1 MFVSNKM
8 PKTILRF
15 FSRNGNSRLNKIAI
29 LGCGWLGL
37 PLAINFVND
46 GFSVNGSTTQ
56 TQKLATIA
64 DLNIVPFLVRLDSDI
79 TGDPIQLFLD
89 ADLLIINI
97 PPGRHRGIENDYL
110 PKMKNLVAE
119 VLKSPITKIIFI
131 SSSSVYPEINDIVTE
146 NSAVDLKNES
156 AKNLILA
163 EDVFKNLPQI
173 KTTII
178 RFSGLIGPERHPGR
192 FFAGK
197 ENIPN
202 GLAPINLI
210 HLNDCIG
217 IINWVIEKE
226 IWGETLNGVAP
237 DHPQKMDFYNLAS
250 EKYNKSSAK
259 FIAERNAFK
268 IVSAEKIIKEY
279 GYQFKVP
286 NLMDWLLQTPQ
297 S

>member
-1 MFVSNKM
+1 MKIASDN
-8 PKTILRF
+8 R
-15 FSRNGNSRLNKIAI
+15 IAI

-37 PLAINFVND
+37 PLAIDFINK
-46 GFSVNGSTTQ
+46 GFYVKGSTTKS
-56 TQKLATIA
+56 QKIAALAG
-64 DLNIVPFLVRLDSDI
+64 LNIVPFLVQVDTVI

-110 PKMKNLVAE
+110 AKMKNLALE
-119 VLKSPITKIIFI
+119 ILDSQITKIIFI
-131 SSSSVYPEINDIVTE
+131 SSSSVYPELNDVVTE
-146 NSAVDLKNES
+146 NTPLNLQDEA
-156 AKNLILA
+156 AKNLLLA
-163 EDVFKNLPQI
+163 EEVFKNLPQI

-210 HLNDCIG
+210 HLDDCIG
-217 IINWVIEKE
+217 MIHWVIEKE

-237 DHPQKMDFYNLAS
+237 DHPQKMDFYGLAS
-250 EKYNKSSAK
+250 EKYNHSKAK
-259 FIAERNAFK
+259 FIAEREAYK
-268 IVSAEKIIKEY
+268 IVSSAKIIEAY
-279 GYQFKVP
+279 GYPFKVP
-286 NLMDWLLQTPQ
+286 SLMDWLLQTPQ
-297 S
+297 N